1 MELLDEQPKGKQD
14 FDQWISNG
22 VVLSKGKELKLL
34 HHLCFVYLQYIHQ
47 QIIIFFFISYLFLV
61 LQSFMFNSIP
71 MEMTEENASKP
82 KQSNSK
88 KSINDVP
95 NDKAV
100 EDRIKSLLWYL
111 RRYGVPEAYLFEV
124 RELQEM
130 TNIPKV
136 TRCIAMLGK
145 MVRNYAFLILNW
157 SRQNARL

>member
-1 MELLDEQPKGKQD
+1 
-14 FDQWISNG
+14 
-22 VVLSKGKELKLL
+22 
-34 HHLCFVYLQYIHQ
+34 
-47 QIIIFFFISYLFLV
+47 
-61 LQSFMFNSIP
+61 

-88 KSINDVP
+88 KSINDVH

-157 SRQNARL
+157 SRQNVRL

>member
-22 VVLSKGKELKLL
+22 VVLSK
-34 HHLCFVYLQYIHQ
+34 
-47 QIIIFFFISYLFLV
+47 V

-88 KSINDVP
+88 KSINDVH

-157 SRQNARL
+157 SRQNVRL